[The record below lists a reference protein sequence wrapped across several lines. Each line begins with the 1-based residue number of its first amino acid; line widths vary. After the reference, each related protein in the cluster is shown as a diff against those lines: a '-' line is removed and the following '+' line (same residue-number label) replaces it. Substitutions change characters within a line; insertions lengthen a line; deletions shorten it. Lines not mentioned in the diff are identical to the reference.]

1 MKDLPKSEPLLA
13 LRVPGGSGEETH
25 ISRKEFI
32 DGLHTGSIDAFVALA
47 ATYKTSIFQFIFR
60 LHPNP
65 ERAEFLL
72 QRVLLRAY
80 RSHGFIRYPIDLS
93 VWLFRIAWDL
103 ARIEVR
109 NAQNASLA
117 ARGSVIQ
124 QAVGALGEKQ
134 RVAVLLHKF
143 AGLNRKQ
150 IAAVL
155 KVSESAAGILLL
167 QAYRLI
173 HVFSAPSQAQ
183 KALSKRGE
191 CDG

>member
-32 DGLHTGSIDAFVALA
+32 DGLHAGSIGAFVALA
-47 ATYKTSIFQFIFR
+47 ATYRTSIFQFIFR

-72 QRVLLRAY
+72 QRVFLRAY
-80 RSHGFIRYPIDLS
+80 RSHGFIRHPIDLS

-103 ARIEVR
+103 VRIEMR
-109 NAQNASLA
+109 NSQSADHTAH
-117 ARGSVIQ
+117 GSVIQ
-124 QAVGALGEKQ
+124 RAVGALDEKQ

-143 AGLNRKQ
+143 AGLNRRQ

-155 KVSESAAGILLL
+155 KVTESAAGMLLL
-167 QAYRLI
+167 QAYQLI
-173 HVFSAPSQAQ
+173 HVFSASSQ
-183 KALSKRGE
+183 G
-191 CDG
+191 